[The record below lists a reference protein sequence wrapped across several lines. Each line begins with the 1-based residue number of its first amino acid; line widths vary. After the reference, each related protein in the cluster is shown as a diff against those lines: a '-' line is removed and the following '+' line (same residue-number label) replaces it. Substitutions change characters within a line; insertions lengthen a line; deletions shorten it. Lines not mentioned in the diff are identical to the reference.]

1 MGADY
6 LVMEFVYGPTLADRI
21 AEGAIPLD
29 ESLKLAGQIADA
41 LSAAHRKGI
50 VHRDL
55 KPGNVKVKHDGTV
68 KVLDF
73 GLAKIAGG
81 SLHSGHD
88 DDRRSALRPDLSQ
101 SPTLTTPA
109 MTQAGVVLG
118 TAAYMSPEQAKG
130 KPVDKT
136 ADIWAFGVVLYEML
150 TGKQLH
156 QGETVSET
164 LASVLKEA
172 PDLSRVPIRVRRLL
186 RSCLQKSPDERLH
199 DISDWKLLLDDE
211 SGQTAS
217 QTASWSRWLWPVL
230 AALLLVALA
239 AMGVKVFRGNG
250 PRAQE
255 VRSQIPRPEG
265 LTFNDGTQATISPD
279 GRWLA
284 FPAVGPD
291 NIARMYIRA
300 IDHSKSGRCLGPKVS
315 SDFRR
320 RHSGLTTVDL
330 SSTLRWETEEI
341 RDHRRSCQ
349 TIADIGVPAVQGGT
363 WSRDGIIV

>member
-1 MGADY
+1 M
-6 LVMEFVYGPTLADRI
+6 PTRCRPPTEKA
-21 AEGAIPLD
+21 
-29 ESLKLAGQIADA
+29 S
-41 LSAAHRKGI
+41 

-211 SGQTAS
+211 SWRQTAC
-217 QTASWSRWLWPVL
+217 ANRVV
-230 AALLLVALA
+230 VALA
-239 AMGVKVFRGNG
+239 VARARSVVAAWHWRQSASKCFAGTDLG
-250 PRAQE
+250 PRKSVRRFHGPRGSLLTMARRPRFHPTADGSRSPLSAQTTSPGCISA
-255 VRSQIPRPEG
+255 RSI
-265 LTFNDGTQATISPD
+265 
-279 GRWLA
+279 
-284 FPAVGPD
+284 
-291 NIARMYIRA
+291 
-300 IDHSKSGRCLGPKVS
+300 HSKSGRCLGPKVS

-330 SSTLRWETEEI
+330 SSTLRL
-341 RDHRRSCQ
+341 
-349 TIADIGVPAVQGGT
+349 GN
-363 WSRDGIIV
+363 